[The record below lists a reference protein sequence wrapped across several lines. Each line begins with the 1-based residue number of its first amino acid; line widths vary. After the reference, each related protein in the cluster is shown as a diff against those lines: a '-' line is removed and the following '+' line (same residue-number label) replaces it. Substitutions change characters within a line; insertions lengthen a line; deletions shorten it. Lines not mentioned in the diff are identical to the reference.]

1 MESIFMNTEN
11 NNGIESKKF
20 IYEFTDKLNL
30 KTTYN
35 KDIGQVNLN
44 ICYTW
49 KMSNQNTTNINLKYC
64 SHLE

>member
-1 MESIFMNTEN
+1 MNTEN

-49 KMSNQNTTNINLKYC
+49 KTSNQNTTNINLKYC
-64 SHLE
+64 PHLE